1 MDFLWGSLKD
11 GKWNGMVGDLHN
23 GWADVVVTSLDNSAS
38 RAQVVDFLIGLQ
50 TIG

>member
-1 MDFLWGSLKD
+1 
-11 GKWNGMVGDLHN
+11 MVGDLKN

-38 RAQVVDFLIGLQ
+38 RAEVLDFLVGLQ